1 VKKSKRTDFPGS
13 GKRNTERK
21 DNSISSSHRELD
33 RKGAGLGSDR
43 DNFRFYRNNVI
54 SYIAALRAVIAG
66 AARELQLVAG
76 ERVFELPISHL
87 FELKAQSLDSLGRE
101 LKRLE
106 ELVTA
111 TVGHHG
117 QG

>member
-1 VKKSKRTDFPGS
+1 MKKSKRTDFPGS
-13 GKRNTERK
+13 GKKKTERK
-21 DNSISSSHRELD
+21 DNSASSSHREPD
-33 RKGAGLGSDR
+33 RKAAGLGSDR
-43 DNFRFYRNNVI
+43 DNFRIYRNNVI

-66 AARELQLVAG
+66 AARELQLVAE

-87 FELKAQSLDSLGRE
+87 FELKGQSLHSLGRE

-106 ELVTA
+106 QLVTA

-117 QG
+117 QV